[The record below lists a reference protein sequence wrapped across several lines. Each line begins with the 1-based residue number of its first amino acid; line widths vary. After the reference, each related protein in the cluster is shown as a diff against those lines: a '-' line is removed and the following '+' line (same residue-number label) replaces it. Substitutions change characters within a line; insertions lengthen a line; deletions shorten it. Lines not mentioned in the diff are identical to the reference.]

1 MNWKK
6 SRGEIGHNLGCFV
19 YVPLA
24 KLLLLWR
31 WLGVQCRAFG
41 REENDS
47 EKAGWILLW
56 KATHVIDEK
65 GIMLEVHEGDIPLFL
80 ENLGN
85 LNRAIIYVK
94 VLFLLLKSE
103 MSCMKDEVYFVLLD
117 IAGYY

>member
-1 MNWKK
+1 
-6 SRGEIGHNLGCFV
+6 
-19 YVPLA
+19 
-24 KLLLLWR
+24 
-31 WLGVQCRAFG
+31 
-41 REENDS
+41 
-47 EKAGWILLW
+47 
-56 KATHVIDEK
+56 
-65 GIMLEVHEGDIPLFL
+65 MLEVHEGDIPLFL